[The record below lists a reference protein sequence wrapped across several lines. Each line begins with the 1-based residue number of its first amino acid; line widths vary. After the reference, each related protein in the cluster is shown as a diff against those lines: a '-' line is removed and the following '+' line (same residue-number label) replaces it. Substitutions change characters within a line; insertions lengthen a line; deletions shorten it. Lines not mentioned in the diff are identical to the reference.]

1 MLGSKFG
8 EILSFLKQQI
18 GFSSNFVSL
27 FSIVRQNSSVLF
39 SLKFF
44 YFQQKEPIKVQI
56 WWNFTWAVRSLKFC
70 TLMGSFCENQTKFQ
84 LKKFKYFL
92 LWMKRLNKSPNFETF
107 LCTGENVTNSSCH
120 FPNHNSAFLQVLH
133 DSLLP
138 WKTTPLYFFSL
149 NIIYFGQK
157 HPINV

>member
-44 YFQQKEPIKVQI
+44 VLSTKRAYQSTNLVKFHLSSQKPEILHFDGLLLWKSNKVSAKKIQI
-56 WWNFTWAVRSLKFC
+56 
-70 TLMGSFCENQTKFQ
+70 
-84 LKKFKYFL
+84 FL
-92 LWMKRLNKSPNFETF
+92 LWIKRPNKSPNFETF
-107 LCTGENVTNSSCH
+107 LCTGENV
-120 FPNHNSAFLQVLH
+120 PNHNSAFLEVLH
-133 DSLLP
+133 HSLVP